1 MLLPPTMENKI
12 STNNEAFNV
21 DSTNHKKLKDGGVI
35 LGNPEIKRLKFTPKQ
50 NSLPISIESVN
61 PLLDNLGDRKL
72 DTFRNTVS
80 EPNIFVTPAA
90 SDGAPTDH
98 VIVFPKR
105 TNNLSPL
112 NQLYG
117 TYKKKSSQDFTNPA
131 FEPEDGYV
139 DDHQFCDIVDQV
151 LRQPLN
157 GGRYVHP
164 YGQGNLYKAILVGE
178 KTKVPQSAG
187 KLVFWAVFM
196 LMMLGLACSIII
208 LAETY
213 KSDQYLLPS
222 SNSNATMGP

>member
-1 MLLPPTMENKI
+1 MLLPPAMENKI

-61 PLLDNLGDRKL
+61 PSLDNLGNRKL
-72 DTFRNTVS
+72 GTFRNTVS

-117 TYKKKSSQDFTNPA
+117 TYKKKVA
-131 FEPEDGYV
+131 
-139 DDHQFCDIVDQV
+139 
-151 LRQPLN
+151 R
-157 GGRYVHP
+157 
-164 YGQGNLYKAILVGE
+164 IL
-178 KTKVPQSAG
+178 
-187 KLVFWAVFM
+187 
-196 LMMLGLACSIII
+196 
-208 LAETY
+208 
-213 KSDQYLLPS
+213 
-222 SNSNATMGP
+222 